1 MNKLYYKIATAIS
14 TASLLAGS
22 IVPGVYGST
31 TITITGNGSD
41 SYNKADVEVDQTTY
55 VSQINEANVQN
66 TVYADASTGGN
77 RANDNTGGDV
87 SIETGDATSNVTIEN
102 SLNTNVAEVNPCCPG
117 DTTLK
122 ITGNGSDSYNK
133 IDVDINQ
140 EEETGTLIEQGNLAN
155 VNNWV
160 DAYAGTGKNKAN
172 DNTGGDVS
180 IETGDADIDVEISNA
195 LNANS
200 ATIGGSGS
208 NDIDIEISGNG
219 SDSKNK
225 VYFDLDI
232 LTWLTQGNEA
242 NVQNTVYAD
251 AKTGK
256 NKANDNT
263 GGDVSI
269 ETGDAD
275 VNVDVSN
282 LANFNSADLDAC
294 ECVTD
299 VDIKISGNGTD
310 SKNKVDLDLEKIL
323 GVLQG
328 NEFNCKNG
336 VDACAEVYADAQTG
350 KNKANDNTGDVDD
363 PGIQTGDASVD
374 VTVDNTAN
382 ANVLGNADLPD
393 FDFPDLEGLNVNGLI
408 LLLLAIFS

>member
-102 SLNTNVAEVNPCCPG
+102 SLNSNVAQVNPCCPG

-160 DAYAGTGKNKAN
+160 DAYAG
-172 DNTGGDVS
+172 
-180 IETGDADIDVEISNA
+180 
-195 LNANS
+195 
-200 ATIGGSGS
+200 
-208 NDIDIEISGNG
+208 
-219 SDSKNK
+219 
-225 VYFDLDI
+225 
-232 LTWLTQGNEA
+232 
-242 NVQNTVYAD
+242 
-251 AKTGK
+251 TGK

-382 ANVLGNADLPD
+382 ANVLGDADLPD
-393 FDFPDLEGLNVNGLI
+393 FDFPDLGDLNVNGLI

>member
-1 MNKLYYKIATAIS
+1 MNKFYYKIATAIS

-22 IVPGVYGST
+22 IVPGVYGAT
-31 TITITGNGSD
+31 TVTITGNGSD
-41 SYNKADVEVDQTTY
+41 SDNTANVAVDQTTY
-55 VSQINEANVQN
+55 VSQGNEANVQN
-66 TVYADASTGGN
+66 TVYADANTGGN
-77 RANDNTGGDV
+77 KANDNTGGDV

-102 SLNTNVAEVNPCCPG
+102 SLNSNVAEVNPCCPG

-122 ITGNGSDSYNK
+122 ISGNGSDSDNE
-133 IDVDINQ
+133 INADITT
-140 EEETGTLIEQGNLAN
+140 ETLVEQGNEAN

-180 IETGDADIDVEISNA
+180 IETGDADIDVEISNS

-200 ATIGGSGS
+200 ATIGGGGS
-208 NDIDIEISGNG
+208 SDIDIEISGNG
-219 SDSKNK
+219 SDSDND
-225 VYFDLDI
+225 VNFALDV
-232 LTWLTQGNEA
+232 LTWLTQGNSA

-282 LANFNSADLDAC
+282 LANFNSADLDSC
-294 ECVTD
+294 ECITD
-299 VDIKISGNGTD
+299 VEVKISGNGSD
-310 SKNKVDLDLEKIL
+310 SDNEVNLELEKIL
-323 GVLQG
+323 GVEQG
-328 NEFNCKNG
+328 NEFDCKNG
-336 VDACAEVYADAQTG
+336 VDACAEVYADADTG
-350 KNKANDNTGDVDD
+350 GNKANDNTGDVDD

-393 FDFPDLEGLNVNGLI
+393 FDFPDLGDLDVNGLI